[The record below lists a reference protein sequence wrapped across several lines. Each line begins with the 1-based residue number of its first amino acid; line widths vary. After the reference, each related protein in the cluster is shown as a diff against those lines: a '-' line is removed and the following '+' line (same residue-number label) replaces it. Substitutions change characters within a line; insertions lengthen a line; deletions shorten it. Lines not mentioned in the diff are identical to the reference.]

1 MRTGR
6 TRESTQRGQR
16 GVTAG
21 REEGKGL
28 LSGNTEGQEDWGG
41 GVGKAPQ
48 GDSVTGLK

>member
-1 MRTGR
+1 M
-6 TRESTQRGQR
+6 SPHRGQR

-28 LSGNTEGQEDWGG
+28 LSGNTEGQEDWGQA
-41 GVGKAPQ
+41 KAPQ